1 MHLEY
6 NDKIIYM
13 KECIQKKNKLRTL
26 IKQTEQDLIRE
37 KLHLNHLLEEHSKK
51 YKKVLSLNIDGIN
64 KLFFTILNNK
74 EDQVEI
80 EIQESLKVKL
90 IYDECRHNVDYL
102 VEESKKLVD
111 ELSNTVNCEEKEYEG
126 LIDKKIEKTSICDTE
141 TCEKLKRLI
150 IRRDNISSNIR
161 EADEAIEV
169 GEKAL
174 SMVEK
179 TIKVLENV
187 EDWGNWDKEDQLTLA
202 EYTSIDKAVSNAE
215 EAQRLLGKFKREI
228 ADINMITNKEI
239 SVGYFEIFSSKFY
252 DALIYDFVV
261 LSEIGRTLD
270 IVKYTKNYIDKAMS
284 ILYEEKITYEFL
296 YNQMQE
302 QINNLIK
309 SA

>member
-37 KLHLNHLLEEHSKK
+37 KLHLNQLLEGHSKK
-51 YKKVLSLNIDGIN
+51 YKKVLSLNIDSIN
-64 KLFFTILNNK
+64 KLFFTILNSK

-80 EIQESLKVKL
+80 EMQEALKVKL
-90 IYDECRHNVDYL
+90 IYDECKHNVDYL

-111 ELSNTVNCEEKEYEG
+111 EISNIVTCEEKEYEG
-126 LIDKKIEKTSICDTE
+126 LIDKKIEKTSICDSD

-150 IRRDNISSNIR
+150 KRRDNISSNIR

-179 TIKVLENV
+179 TIKALENV
-187 EDWGNWDKEDQLTLA
+187 EDWGNWDKKDQLIEA
-202 EYTSIDKAVSNAE
+202 ENMDIDEAVNYAE

-228 ADINMITNKEI
+228 ADINMITNTDI
-239 SVGYFEIFSSKFY
+239 TVTHFETFSSKFY
-252 DALIYDFVV
+252 DSLIYDFVV
-261 LSEIGRTLD
+261 LTEIGRTMD
-270 IVKYTKNYIDKAMS
+270 IVKYTKNHIDKAMS
-284 ILYEEKITYEFL
+284 KLYEEKITNEFL